1 MKHMH
6 HILPKHMGGTDE
18 ESNLVELTIEE
29 HAEAHRKL
37 YEEHGKIE
45 DKLAWQGLS
54 GLICKNDI
62 IKELYSE
69 GGKKGGKSK
78 PSQETKN
85 KISNSVSGENNG
97 MFRKDFSSEHR
108 NKLRQSKLGIELSYE
123 HKESISKT
131 LSGKT
136 KPKLECPKCGK
147 MAAAHVAYRYHFSN
161 CKSTGIDTVL

>member
-1 MKHMH
+1 VIHKH
-6 HILPKHMGGTDE
+6 HIVPKHMGGTDE

-37 YEEHGKIE
+37 YEKYGKIE
-45 DKLAWQGLS
+45 D
-54 GLICKNDI
+54 
-62 IKELYSE
+62 
-69 GGKKGGKSK
+69 
-78 PSQETKN
+78 

-108 NKLRQSKLGIELSYE
+108 NKLRQSKLGIELSYD
-123 HKESISKT
+123 HKKSISKT

-136 KPKLECPKCGK
+136 KPKLECPKCGNV
-147 MAAAHVAYRYHFSN
+147 AAAHVAYRYHFSN